1 MYYSLPMKKF
11 KDLFLGQYYLS
22 NRSIIT
28 IQKNY
33 FPIFNTIQKKKYLLL
48 FSKKRKFY
56 FQYKNIEKL
65 KVQNNTIYIEN
76 KLIETKNFLSH
87 IKGFSLDNN
96 QRKCVLNEEDALLVI
111 AGAGS
116 GKSLTIIAKICYL
129 IEYLGYKEQEIL
141 CISFTNASSK
151 SLEDSIKKHYGY
163 TVPVYTFHKLALKIL
178 ENEQFK
184 ITDSDLLEFLIEEF
198 YKSIIYQFP
207 KLIKMIVQYFYPN
220 QEGTKEQYSSLSKE
234 KKFSLFQKKISQFIH
249 LFKANK
255 EDENLLIQYLKKT
268 ISKQEYYFLFHVIII
283 WDLYKIELL
292 SQNEIDFDDMIIKA
306 IHYLKENKICLE
318 YRYIIID
325 EYQDSS
331 LLRCKFIQTLS
342 EKTTAKIMAV
352 GDDFQSIYRFS
363 GCDLEIFL
371 NFANYFPNPDTLFIT
386 NTYRNSQELID
397 IAGSFIMKNK
407 NQIQKQLNSS
417 KHLEK
422 PIKIIYYENP
432 KEIFQKLLDYLFQKE
447 KTKILVLGRNR
458 KDINSILSPKMFFKD
473 GNYYYQNH
481 SFSYM
486 TVHQSK
492 GLEEEIVII
501 IHLENSIMG
510 FPNKLEN
517 DNVFRFLNPNK
528 ESFAYEEE
536 RRLFYVALTRTKN
549 ENYLLV
555 PKNKESIFV
564 KEILRDYSSQI
575 EILSIK

>member
-1 MYYSLPMKKF
+1 MKKF

-306 IHYLKENKICLE
+306 IHYLKENEICLE

>member
-1 MYYSLPMKKF
+1 MKKF

-283 WDLYKIELL
+283 WNLYKIELL